1 MRTKLLKMA
10 RRLWNND
17 LHSRET
23 NRLNQIKWARAVD
36 RLGDEWIALK
46 RVVRKDRAQISRG

>member
-1 MRTKLLKMA
+1 MKTKLLKMA

-17 LHSRET
+17 LYPKEM
-23 NRLNQIKWARAVD
+23 NRLNQLKWARAVD

-46 RVVRKDRAQISRG
+46 RVERKDHVQA